1 MDKILAENEL
11 NLIIKN
17 VYAKSLENIA
27 ASNKNLSIKE
37 MLKKVQANVND
48 EIRKRSNGE
57 CTIGDLRIGNLRIDD
72 VQITTSNI
80 NSKKL
85 SDNIELEDCKNKS
98 NSESNSECDSQGKTE
113 EESDSELD
121 GYVEDFE
128 DEYKIT
134 FKKFLQDVEC
144 IDDLKSMFI
153 GMILDLKERMKGCEQ
168 CETCSEVICI
178 VENYI
183 KEYKKISKLAV
194 QLANLF
200 MPLVDKRI
208 PKPLNNSQ
216 KKILDLVFI
225 MIIKNSKF
233 IDVEYIYECFK
244 DNININAFD
253 GLGMRLSIQKH
264 GNNNIKK
271 LISWGADITVREHRP
286 IVRAFHYEDFHIVKT
301 LIKQGSSYKYYLK
314 AELEDDE
321 FEFVYQKVQDLLH
334 KELPNGSDK
343 DKEYKFIEWM
353 KEYIVIQNKLTNKTE
368 QVAEIEFIYDFIE
381 HLHINLEDIHHKT
394 TKTTKTTK
402 TNIIQSETNPS
413 NGKDSNG
420 KDNKDKKRKKK
431 KKNKSQIQEPIQ
443 DSEQINICLPT
454 TDKVNNIAVDNIAV
468 DNIAVDSNNSEYDD
482 VNDETFGED
491 IKFGEELLDIEHNNI
506 EHNNIEHNNI
516 EHSKIE
522 LEHSKNLYDYES
534 DYFYKHF
541 NKVFEQY
548 TNYKSKIF
556 Y

>member
-11 NLIIKN
+11 NSIIKN

-72 VQITTSNI
+72 VQIKTSNI

-85 SDNIELEDCKNKS
+85 SDNIELENCKNEYKNEYNSKS
-98 NSESNSECDSQGKTE
+98 DSKSDSECNSENNSQGKIE
-113 EESDSELD
+113 GESESELD
-121 GYVEDFE
+121 EDVEDVEDVE

-134 FKKFLQDVEC
+134 FKKFLKDVEC
-144 IDDLKSMFI
+144 L
-153 GMILDLKERMKGCEQ
+153 G
-168 CETCSEVICI
+168 SEVIFI

-200 MPLVDKRI
+200 MPLVDKRV
-208 PKPLNNSQ
+208 PKLLNNSQ

-244 DNININAFD
+244 DNININAFN
-253 GLGMRLSIQKH
+253 GLGIRLSVQKH

-301 LIKQGSSYKYYLK
+301 LIKHGSSYKYYLK

-334 KELPNGSDK
+334 KELPNGSCSDK

-353 KEYIVIQNKLTNKTE
+353 KEYIVIQNKLNNKTE
-368 QVAEIEFIYDFIE
+368 QVAEIEFIYNFIE
-381 HLHINLEDIHHKT
+381 HLHINLEDIHPKT
-394 TKTTKTTK
+394 TKTTKITTGTK
-402 TNIIQSETNPS
+402 TNIIQSENSSS

-443 DSEQINICLPT
+443 DSKQTNMCLPT
-454 TDKVNNIAVDNIAV
+454 TDKVNNIVV
-468 DNIAVDSNNSEYDD
+468 DNIAVDSNNFEYDD

-506 EHNNIEHNNI
+506 EH
-516 EHSKIE
+516 SKIE
-522 LEHSKNLYDYES
+522 LEHSKNQYDYES
-534 DYFYKHF
+534 DYFYRHF

-548 TNYKSKIF
+548 TNYESKIF